1 MTKKK
6 KVVTPLKDVN
16 VSVVEPSP
24 ESAMQTKS
32 WHASVLDGQY
42 HYLGDDSGT
51 TEAEYQNIPSNDIEA
66 LPESIVDSLMRPEPV
81 VDQVNREIN
90 EEYPWVVSSI
100 TTTQRAMLC
109 ELVRIRHLLE
119 KKNA

>member
-6 KVVTPLKDVN
+6 KVVTPLKDIN
-16 VSVVEPSP
+16 VAVEDTSP

-32 WHASVLDGQY
+32 WHASVLDQQY

-51 TEAEYQNIPSNDIEA
+51 TEAEYENM
-66 LPESIVDSLMRPEPV
+66 PESIVDSLMRPEPV

-100 TTTQRAMLC
+100 TTTQRAILC

-119 KKNA
+119 QKNA

>member
-6 KVVTPLKDVN
+6 KVVTPLKDIN
-16 VSVVEPSP
+16 VAVED
-24 ESAMQTKS
+24 
-32 WHASVLDGQY
+32 ASQ
-42 HYLGDDSGT
+42 DSGT
-51 TEAEYQNIPSNDIEA
+51 TEAEYQNM
-66 LPESIVDSLMRPEPV
+66 PESIVDSLMRPEPV
-81 VDQVNREIN
+81 VDRINREIN

-119 KKNA
+119 QKNA

>member
-1 MTKKK
+1 MAKKK
-6 KVVTPLKDVN
+6 KVVTPLEDVN

-24 ESAMQTKS
+24 ESAMQAKS
-32 WHASVLDGQY
+32 WNASVLDRQY
-42 HYLGDDSGT
+42 PYVGEDSGT
-51 TEAEYQNIPSNDIEA
+51 TEAEYEA
-66 LPESIVDSLMRPEPV
+66 LPEPIVDSLMRPEPV

-100 TTTQRAMLC
+100 TTTQRAILC